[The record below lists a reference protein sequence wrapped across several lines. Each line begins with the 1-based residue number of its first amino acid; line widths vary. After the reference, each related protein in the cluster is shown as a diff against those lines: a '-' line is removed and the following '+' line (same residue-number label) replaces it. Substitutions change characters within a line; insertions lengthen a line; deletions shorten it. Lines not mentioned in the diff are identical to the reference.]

1 MSKLQNGGMRGK
13 GVVDN
18 LFLLRG
24 LRGHAKHVDNEVSV
38 TFCDIEKWFD
48 SLQDCINS
56 LDDILSLV

>member
-24 LRGHAKHVDNEVSV
+24 RLEHAKYLGNKV
-38 TFCDIEKWFD
+38 
-48 SLQDCINS
+48 
-56 LDDILSLV
+56 